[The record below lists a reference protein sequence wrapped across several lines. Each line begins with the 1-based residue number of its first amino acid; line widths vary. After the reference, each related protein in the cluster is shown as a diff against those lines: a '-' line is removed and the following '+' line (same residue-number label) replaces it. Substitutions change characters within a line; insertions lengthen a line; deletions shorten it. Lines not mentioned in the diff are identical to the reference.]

1 MKGDKGGKVT
11 HLRHRY
17 HTSNKNGTDEYMKET
32 DSKKCNHF
40 RQ

>member
-1 MKGDKGGKVT
+1 MESAK
-11 HLRHRY
+11 R
-17 HTSNKNGTDEYMKET
+17 SEQNGTDEHMKAT